1 MTGPFS
7 PLLQDPTTIPGW
19 ASLGVGGALAVVIFY
34 FWRHDNVEREK
45 REQAEKQQRE
55 LANAAGRQNGKQ
67 REDRLL
73 AVVERNA
80 IAGEKLAGSVDG
92 LKDWLANGKS
102 KPVRSTRK
110 ATPARRRRV

>member
-1 MTGPFS
+1 MTGPFA

-19 ASLGVGGALAVVIFY
+19 ASLGVGGTLAVVIFY

-45 REQAEKQQRE
+45 RDQAEKQQRE
-55 LANAAGRQNGKQ
+55 LANVAGRENGKQ

-92 LKDWLANGKS
+92 LKDWLENGYS
-102 KPVRSTRK
+102 KPVRRAK
-110 ATPARRRRV
+110 AARRKRA